1 MIFILGSQPQPQHR
15 RRVPQ
20 SNPRRVDPGEGLRR
34 SDQDT
39 HPAYLLGVSTGY
51 SLDLSKH
58 APCPRRS
65 AGQERVTQTC
75 TMVAVHH
82 ECVLHPHHLADIV
95 APLLPD
101 AACRDEWRCS
111 TPPSAQTG
119 DAPST
124 RSSWPAS
131 RPWPCVTPA
140 RRWATAAP
148 GSTHCRRAGVP
159 RCGRWSAQQQTTTR
173 LSATGQCITA
183 GGEGE
188 VILPR
193 LPSATRRGGCPPG
206 RRGSPPPCTGMTI
219 HLQSSI
225 VSLRGRQIADMLTF
239 HRVPLL
245 GRGFKSLVI
254 GLRRPAVVPRFV
266 REQVNRAFSPTGE
279 IGP

>member
-183 GGEGE
+183 GGEGGSNLAASPKRDPARWVSAWSQRE
-188 VILPR
+188 STPMHRHDDSPPVFDCL
-193 LPSATRRGGCPPG
+193 ATRTANRRHVDVSKG
-206 RRGSPPPCTGMTI
+206 RVSNATLPKSSKSPC
-219 HLQSSI
+219 
-225 VSLRGRQIADMLTF
+225 
-239 HRVPLL
+239 
-245 GRGFKSLVI
+245 
-254 GLRRPAVVPRFV
+254 
-266 REQVNRAFSPTGE
+266 
-279 IGP
+279 